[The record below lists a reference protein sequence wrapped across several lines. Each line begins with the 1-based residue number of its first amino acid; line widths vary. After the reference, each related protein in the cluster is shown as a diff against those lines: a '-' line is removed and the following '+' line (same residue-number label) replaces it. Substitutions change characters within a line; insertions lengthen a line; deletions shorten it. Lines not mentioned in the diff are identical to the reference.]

1 MKNFNNFILF
11 AVSFVFLLFSASNAP
26 ALMISIEN
34 TSTNA
39 QTAIDLGFN
48 SIGHIYIDYGGVP
61 LSPKGQ
67 AGSLFE
73 KDYTQLIPDSIWTS
87 YNLFPS
93 NNTSNGW
100 SIKIS
105 NYLDIPLKL
114 VGGTDSVILTFT
126 NNIGGEAVPEPA
138 SLILLGSGLLG
149 LIVLRKKKK

>member
-1 MKNFNNFILF
+1 MMKNFKNSI
-11 AVSFVFLLFSASNAP
+11 VFVVPVIFLLFFASNAP

-34 TSTNA
+34 TSANV

-48 SIGHIYIDYGGVP
+48 SIGHIYIDCGGVP
-61 LSPKGQ
+61 LSP
-67 AGSLFE
+67 GSLFE
-73 KDYTQLIPDSIWTS
+73 KDYTLLTPDSIWTS

-100 SIKIS
+100 SYKVGDH
-105 NYLDIPLKL
+105 LDTPLPL

-126 NNIGGEAVPEPA
+126 SNIGGETIPEPA